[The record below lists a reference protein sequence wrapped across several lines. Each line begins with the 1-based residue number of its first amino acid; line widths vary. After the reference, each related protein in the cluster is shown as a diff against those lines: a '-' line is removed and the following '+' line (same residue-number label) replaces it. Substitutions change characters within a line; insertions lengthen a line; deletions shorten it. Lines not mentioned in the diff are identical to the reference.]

1 MSNGNYVLEA
11 LEIVK
16 KYGDMVALDKVT
28 VRVAYNEMFCLIG
41 PNGAGKTTFIESVL
55 GLRKINSGKIV
66 WFGREVKKR
75 LPQDIAKSI
84 GVVVENSRL
93 IEGLTVEEN
102 LKYVASLW
110 GIKLRDEDLKKLLDF
125 VGMREYYSKLYGSL
139 SAGQRK
145 RVEIA
150 ASLVTEP
157 RVIILDE
164 PEANLDP
171 VARVELMDI
180 VKLLNKNDITVIYS
194 THVMEIAA
202 RYSTKIAM
210 IVKGKIVA
218 YGDPYDIASIYGG
231 KWTVMVRFRKPVE
244 IDMVNVKGGEV
255 VVELDNI
262 LDAISLLMKLN
273 TYANNIVSIVVEP
286 PTLAKAFENIVKEV
300 NHV

>member
-55 GLRKINSGKIV
+55 GLRKINSGRIV

-125 VGMREYYSKLYGSL
+125 VGMWEYYSKLYGSL
-139 SAGQRK
+139 SAG
-145 RVEIA
+145 
-150 ASLVTEP
+150 
-157 RVIILDE
+157 
-164 PEANLDP
+164 
-171 VARVELMDI
+171 
-180 VKLLNKNDITVIYS
+180 
-194 THVMEIAA
+194 
-202 RYSTKIAM
+202 
-210 IVKGKIVA
+210 
-218 YGDPYDIASIYGG
+218 
-231 KWTVMVRFRKPVE
+231 
-244 IDMVNVKGGEV
+244 
-255 VVELDNI
+255 
-262 LDAISLLMKLN
+262 
-273 TYANNIVSIVVEP
+273 
-286 PTLAKAFENIVKEV
+286 
-300 NHV
+300 